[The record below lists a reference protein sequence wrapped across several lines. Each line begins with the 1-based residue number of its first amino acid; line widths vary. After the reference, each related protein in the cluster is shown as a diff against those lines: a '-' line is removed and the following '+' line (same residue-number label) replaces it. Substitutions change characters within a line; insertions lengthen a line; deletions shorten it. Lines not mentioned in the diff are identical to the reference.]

1 MLPKANT
8 LAALA
13 GLGMLALTTV
23 PNVSAAPI
31 SCPDVELPT
40 NNVNH
45 FYSIDTEE
53 GSCTKVSGESEH
65 PENGYNVY
73 HYFYEYNGFTI
84 TETRGTFYRNGE
96 IDKAGVFKVGCQKD
110 SCTQTIA
117 FKDGAGLDQRL
128 VMVQSYSGRWVKNI
142 SAVLQ
147 ADSASDKIWASCTPA
162 SDTDSR
168 ETYIAHQVF
177 DFSAGKCW
185 ASSNFGETFTRPAL
199 SHDFRVLLNATPTA
213 AETSWLVMY
222 WGTEF
227 SNIIVN
233 GEDVSGSPNRTL
245 KIDTD
250 FSDFRSYVVQFDR
263 GGKTYQTT
271 FNIAGG
277 SNTLQATALFER
289 AIYK

>member
-8 LAALA
+8 FAALA

-23 PNVSAAPI
+23 PNVYAAPI
-31 SCPDVELPT
+31 SCPDIALPE

-45 FYSIDTEE
+45 FYSIDADKGT
-53 GSCTKVSGESEH
+53 CTKVDGENNH
-65 PENGYNVY
+65 PENGFNVY
-73 HYFYEYNGFTI
+73 HYFYQYRDFTI
-84 TETRGTFYRNGE
+84 TETRGTYYRNGE
-96 IDKAGVFKVGCQKD
+96 IDRTGVFKVNCHTTTCPHTV
-110 SCTQTIA
+110 SFT
-117 FKDGAGLDQRL
+117 DGAGVEQKL
-128 VMVQSYSGRWVKNI
+128 MMTQSYPGRWVKNI
-142 SAVLQ
+142 SADLQ
-147 ADSASDKIWASCTPA
+147 AAGASDKIWASCTPA

-199 SHDFRVLLNATPTA
+199 SHDFRVLLNATPNA

-233 GEDVSGSPNRTL
+233 GEDVSGSSNRTL
-245 KIDTD
+245 KIDTG

-277 SNTLQATALFER
+277 SSTLQATALFER